1 MSDTKVYQF
10 GETGSGTLNS
20 LLPLLQQRG
29 IDPAYIAGLANNNN
43 GGFFGGN
50 AWEGIIALII
60 VAAIFGNNGN
70 GGIFGNID
78 DNTPCQSRTLRM
90 LMYSILDQYEQNN
103 TAISTK

>member
-70 GGIFGNID
+70 VGAS
-78 DNTPCQSRTLRM
+78 TAEREM
-90 LMYSILDQYEQNN
+90 LMS
-103 TAISTK
+103 AIQRNGTDIAQLAHSECSCTPS

>member
-70 GGIFGNID
+70 VGAS
-78 DNTPCQSRTLRM
+78 TAEREM

>member
-43 GGFFGGN
+43 GDSSTTSTTTHH
-50 AWEGIIALII
+50 AKAALSECSC
-60 VAAIFGNNGN
+60 
-70 GGIFGNID
+70 
-78 DNTPCQSRTLRM
+78 TPS
-90 LMYSILDQYEQNN
+90 
-103 TAISTK
+103 

>member
-29 IDPAYIAGLANNNN
+29 IDPAYIAGLANNN
-43 GGFFGGN
+43 
-50 AWEGIIALII
+50 
-60 VAAIFGNNGN
+60 
-70 GGIFGNID
+70 ID
-78 DNTPCQSRTLRM
+78 DNTPCQSCTLRM

>member
-60 VAAIFGNNGN
+60 VAAIFD
-70 GGIFGNID
+70 NID
-78 DNTPCQSRTLRM
+78 DNTPCQSCTLRM
-90 LMYSILDQYEQNN
+90 LMYSILDQYEQND